1 MTNEEHATL
10 AQVLEDVS
18 LFYGVIIDE
27 DEIGVVGKKYN
38 NYLALYALS
47 TMIKS
52 GDCRLTISGEK
63 ADYLRRILREIDSDK
78 TKSEI
83 N

>member
-10 AQVLEDVS
+10 AQLLEDVS
-18 LFYGVIIDE
+18 LFDGVEIIDG
-27 DEIGVVGKKYN
+27 EIVCAGKRYN

-63 ADYLRRILREIDSDK
+63 ADYLRRILHEVNADNKVIPK
-78 TKSEI
+78 
-83 N
+83 